1 MAGNPPERQEDVERV
16 LAEETARGTTRRL
29 PDEEALEERKQ
40 LFQDMRTLLRLD
52 RKDLIAVLTEHYGLQ
67 RGSEEYNL
75 ALQAWNE
82 YHAQRR

>member
-1 MAGNPPERQEDVERV
+1 
-16 LAEETARGTTRRL
+16 
-29 PDEEALEERKQ
+29 
-40 LFQDMRTLLRLD
+40 MRTLLRLD